1 MKHKFRL
8 FTAVLAV
15 MLCMMAFS
23 VTAFADGGDYHDS
36 ELPPPETTET
46 PEVPETPETTAQPL
60 TPEGNMTLVDDID
73 GDAAGDKQFIVVQSK
88 GGNYFY
94 IVIDKADEGNNTVHF
109 LNQVDE
115 ADLLS
120 LIDEEVKT
128 PEVCNCADKCAAGA
142 VNTSCPICK
151 NDMSK
156 CVGKEKPVEPPTEPD
171 EPTDEPDNE
180 KSGGNPALI
189 VLLLAVLGGGGG
201 ALYYF
206 KFKKA
211 KPDTKGPVDLDD
223 YDYGDE
229 DDADADFEDEE
240 VPEDDAESEDSG
252 A

>member
-46 PEVPETPETTAQPL
+46 PEVPETPEATAKPL
-60 TPEGNMTLVDDID
+60 TPEGNMTLVDDIN

-94 IVIDKADEGNNTVHF
+94 IIIDKADEGNNTVHF

-120 LIDEEVKT
+120 EGHGGARHHEPAGPGGRGLGQDRRGGGFML
-128 PEVCNCADKCAAGA
+128 AGDKVRAAG
-142 VNTSCPICK
+142 
-151 NDMSK
+151 
-156 CVGKEKPVEPPTEPD
+156 GPD
-171 EPTDEPDNE
+171 GPHGDT
-180 KSGGNPALI
+180 GRPAL
-189 VLLLAVLGGGGG
+189 
-201 ALYYF
+201 
-206 KFKKA
+206 
-211 KPDTKGPVDLDD
+211 
-223 YDYGDE
+223 
-229 DDADADFEDEE
+229 
-240 VPEDDAESEDSG
+240 
-252 A
+252 

>member
-1 MKHKFRL
+1 MKHRFRL

-23 VTAFADGGDYHDS
+23 VTAFADGGNYYDS
-36 ELPPPETTET
+36 ELPPETPEVTET
-46 PEVPETPETTAQPL
+46 PEAPEATAKPL
-60 TPEGNMTLVDDID
+60 TPEGNMTLVDDIG

-94 IVIDKADEGNNTVHF
+94 IIIDNADEGNNTVHF

-128 PEVCNCADKCAAGA
+128 PEVCDCPDKCVAGA
-142 VNTSCPICK
+142 VNTSCSVCK
-151 NDMSK
+151 NNMTE
-156 CVGKEKPVEPPTEPD
+156 CVGREKPVEQPTEP
-171 EPTDEPDNE
+171 ENPTDEPDSE
-180 KSGGNPALI
+180 KSSGNPALLV
-189 VLLLAVLGGGGG
+189 VLLIALGGGGG

-229 DDADADFEDEE
+229 DDEDFEDEE
-240 VPEDDAESEDSG
+240 VPEDDFESEDSG
-252 A
+252 E

>member
-46 PEVPETPETTAQPL
+46 PEVPETPEATAKPL

-94 IVIDKADEGNNTVHF
+94 IIIDKADEGNNTVHF

-128 PEVCNCADKCAAGA
+128 PEVCNCADKCVAGA
-142 VNTSCPICK
+142 VNTSCPVCK
-151 NDMSK
+151 NNMTE

-171 EPTDEPDNE
+171 DPTDEPDKE

-229 DDADADFEDEE
+229 DDEDDFESEE
-240 VPEDDAESEDSG
+240 VPEDDAESEDGG